1 MQHALVSAG
10 LLLAFSLS
18 ARGESQGQPSP
29 AGNVGMVVM
38 LMKSLA
44 QEIQVDGKNELS
56 SYDKY
61 ACWCEDT
68 LARKAKDISNAKTL
82 IEELKNS
89 IEKLKGEVAGH
100 ASEIQHLDK
109 LMAENKESQREATEV
124 RDNENA
130 DFEKEKTESEQCIGA
145 LEAAITV
152 LSGAGTGKKKGFL
165 ETMQQAQALSV
176 VSGVREVLKKAT
188 YSAKVSE
195 KDLEFARDFFNN
207 AGSSMFQRGRLSA
220 TQTGNNPFGD
230 YAPQSDRITGILK
243 GLYDTFAMDMEK
255 DNVEEA
261 EAQKSFQEFMD
272 TKLAELKTL
281 EETSENQQLSKATK
295 EKTMSE
301 NKLLRSDTQAQ
312 LKADEEFFDTT
323 KQGCKNKAKEWGT
336 RVMMRTQELQGINKA
351 VEILSNPEALKTFAA
366 SSEIS
371 LIQLS
376 ERSLKPVAAHQVVD
390 SRKKVSKQSF
400 AALQGLAKRFHSKS
414 LDAIVAQVRAG
425 GYFDKVIASI
435 DKMIALLR
443 NEEAM
448 DIAHRDRCENANG
461 RNKNELEDLD
471 SSIKKAEASMQT
483 MEHQAKTLNQEIDE
497 LKLAISATERNIDE
511 RKEMRNQER
520 KQHEKSL
527 VDDTNALALVM
538 KAIDALNA
546 FYKRNKLGLLQ
557 HKSKGP
563 DYTVD
568 GDKAPDTPWSEPYG
582 GRKSE
587 NTGVVAILGM
597 IAEDIKHEMAG
608 ARDEDMA
615 NQKEYEK
622 ENTAMMTTK
631 DAQLATKM
639 ATETELSE
647 LELKLDE
654 TEDYRDSKKGD
665 EAAQG
670 KLKDAIYADCSW
682 VADQFLPR
690 AAARKTEMD
699 GLQSA
704 KAYLAGVAA
713 GTELDP

>member
-1 MQHALVSAG
+1 
-10 LLLAFSLS
+10 
-18 ARGESQGQPSP
+18 
-29 AGNVGMVVM
+29 
-38 LMKSLA
+38 
-44 QEIQVDGKNELS
+44 
-56 SYDKY
+56 
-61 ACWCEDT
+61 
-68 LARKAKDISNAKTL
+68 
-82 IEELKNS
+82 
-89 IEKLKGEVAGH
+89 
-100 ASEIQHLDK
+100 
-109 LMAENKESQREATEV
+109 MA
-124 RDNENA
+124 
-130 DFEKEKTESEQCIGA
+130 
-145 LEAAITV
+145 
-152 LSGAGTGKKKGFL
+152 
-165 ETMQQAQALSV
+165 
-176 VSGVREVLKKAT
+176 
-188 YSAKVSE
+188 
-195 KDLEFARDFFNN
+195 
-207 AGSSMFQRGRLSA
+207 
-220 TQTGNNPFGD
+220 
-230 YAPQSDRITGILK
+230 
-243 GLYDTFAMDMEK
+243 MEK

-312 LKADEEFFDTT
+312 LKADEELFDTT

-351 VEILSNPEALKTFAA
+351 VEILSNPDALKTFSA

-390 SRKKVSKQSF
+390 S
-400 AALQGLAKRFHSKS
+400 
-414 LDAIVAQVRAG
+414 
-425 GYFDKVIASI
+425 
-435 DKMIALLR
+435 
-443 NEEAM
+443 
-448 DIAHRDRCENANG
+448 
-461 RNKNELEDLD
+461 NKNELEDLD
-471 SSIKKAEASMQT
+471 SSIKKAETSMLT
-483 MEHQAKTLNQEIDE
+483 MEHTAKTLNQEIDE

-527 VDDTNALALVM
+527 VDDTNALNLVM
-538 KAIDALNA
+538 MAIDALNA
-546 FYKRNKLGLLQ
+546 FYKRNGMAMLQ

-608 ARDEDMA
+608 ARDEDA
-615 NQKEYEK
+615 VNQKEYEK
-622 ENTAMMTTK
+622 ENTAMMTTR
-631 DAQLATKM
+631 DAQLDTKM

-670 KLKDAIYADCSW
+670 KLKDAIYEDCSW
-682 VADQFLPR
+682 VADQFDPR
-690 AAARKTEMD
+690 ASARKTEMD
-699 GLQSA
+699 GLQQA